1 MFFLSGTKVIFRVS
15 LALLHLMKGELMKA
29 REFAEIFDTLE
40 TFPRKF
46 IDFKTLVQTT
56 EMPKFKIKDAEIQSA
71 RREKRKIVE

>member
-1 MFFLSGTKVIFRVS
+1 
-15 LALLHLMKGELMKA
+15 MKA

-56 EMPKFKIKDAEIQSA
+56 EMPKFKIKDAEIQAA
-71 RREKRKIVE
+71 RREKRRIVE